1 MDTKFHRILLFN
13 SSNIRNENNS
23 CGKTNFKNP
32 ANIYLNLP
40 FLSNNSF
47 ENGNSEKDVEYLK
60 KQVYK
65 NKVTI
70 NEKKKELQVLKIQYN
85 KLLKENRADKKM
97 IFEVLDLR
105 DEGKGSTERK
115 DSKENL
121 LESSYISQEQL
132 LNKINTCKIDDRQK
146 EKLQMSYAML
156 NLKEELNS
164 KRKLLLTKRRE
175 YNELKQGISLKNMNE
190 MNNKLETIR
199 VNERKLQNEVTTI
212 EDRLSKND
220 ELIKQLEIELKSEEK
235 TFEEMSKQEAEY
247 ELKYKNKLN
256 EMKQIENDISII
268 NIRRKNKITKLTNN
282 KYEGIKMKGCRLKSK
297 IKKIKN
303 DINKIKKYEEEERN
317 KLVTSLE
324 GKRNTVNELKD
335 KCRDLEKEINVLE
348 LKNTKL
354 YVKVTQNNQ
363 ERIAL
368 ENRGKEQNKDI
379 KRIQEL
385 EKAIHELKG
394 YKDKLIIEL
403 ENRQKNTGKKKHE
416 TNKIEN
422 NTEHKKDDTNKN
434 ENNVPDKKDETNKIE
449 KNISDKKDDTNK
461 IEKIADKK
469 DDSNKIENNN
479 ENKKDD
485 TNKAENNIK
494 DKNEEKENKEIN
506 ENEKLK
512 SKNDNHNEDLK
523 ILEKKDK
530 DDEKIVI
537 KN

>member
-23 CGKTNFKNP
+23 CGKLIFKNP

-60 KQVYK
+60 KQVFK

-105 DEGKGSTERK
+105 DETKGNTERK
-115 DSKENL
+115 DSKENF

-132 LNKINTCKIDDRQK
+132 LNKINTCKIDERQQ
-146 EKLQMSYAML
+146 EKLQMSYTML
-156 NLKEELNS
+156 NLKDELNN

-220 ELIKQLEIELKSEEK
+220 ELIKQLEMELKIEEK
-235 TFEEMSKQEAEY
+235 TFEEMSKQETEY

-268 NIRRKNKITKLTNN
+268 NIRRKNKITKITNN

-297 IKKIKN
+297 IAKIKN
-303 DINKIKKYEEEERN
+303 DIYKIKKYEEEERN

-324 GKRNTVNELKD
+324 GKRNTVNALKD
-335 KCRDLEKEINVLE
+335 KCRDLEKEINDLE
-348 LKNTKL
+348 QKNTKL
-354 YVKVTQNNQ
+354 YLKVTQNNQ
-363 ERIAL
+363 EKIAL

-379 KRIQEL
+379 KKIQEL
-385 EKAIHELKG
+385 EKALLELKA
-394 YKDKLIIEL
+394 YKDKLIKEL
-403 ENRQKNTGKKKHE
+403 ENRQKNLGDKKPETNKVE
-416 TNKIEN
+416 NNILDKKDDTNKIEN
-422 NTEHKKDDTNKN
+422 NVPNKN
-434 ENNVPDKKDETNKIE
+434 EDINKIE
-449 KNISDKKDDTNK
+449 KNISDKKDEADK
-461 IEKIADKK
+461 IEKKSD
-469 DDSNKIENNN
+469 
-479 ENKKDD
+479 KKDD
-485 TNKAENNIK
+485 TNKIENNIK
-494 DKNEEKENKEIN
+494 DINEEKENKEIN

-512 SKNDNHNEDLK
+512 SRNENHSEDLK

-530 DDEKIVI
+530 EDEKIVI